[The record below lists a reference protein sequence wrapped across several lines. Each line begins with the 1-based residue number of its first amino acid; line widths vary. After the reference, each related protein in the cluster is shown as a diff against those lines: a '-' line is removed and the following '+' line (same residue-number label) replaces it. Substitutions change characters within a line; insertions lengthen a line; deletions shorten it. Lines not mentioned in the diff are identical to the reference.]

1 MKIYLIRHTKVDVP
15 PGTCYGQ
22 TDVPV
27 MNSFQEEAVKVKSNI
42 EGISFTHC
50 FASPLTRCRKL
61 AETIVPDG
69 LTIQYDDRLKELNFG
84 EWEGKQWSNFEGTF
98 DAKKWFNNYMTEPCP
113 GGESYTQLIERVR
126 LFLNELSQLP
136 DNSTVMVVS
145 HGGPIRAFL
154 VLLENIDPE
163 KVFDIEI
170 DYGEV
175 KQLLTPLNP
184 LKGTFRSV

>member
-1 MKIYLIRHTKVDVP
+1 MRLYLVRHTKVDVL

-27 MNSFQEEAVKVKSNI
+27 MPSFPEEAQKVKSNI
-42 EGISFTHC
+42 NGIAFTHC

-61 AETIVPDG
+61 AEMIVPGG
-69 LTIQYDDRLKELNFG
+69 LSIQYDDRLKELDFG
-84 EWEGKQWSNFEGTF
+84 EWEGKQWQNFEGTF
-98 DAKKWFNNYMTEPCP
+98 DAKKWFNNYMTVPCP
-113 GGESYTQLIERVR
+113 GGESYIQLIERVR
-126 LFLNELSQLP
+126 LFLNDLSQLP
-136 DNSTVMVVS
+136 DNSTVLVVS

-170 DYGEV
+170 EYGEV
-175 KQLLTPLNP
+175 KPLNP
-184 LKGTFRSV
+184 LKGTFREV